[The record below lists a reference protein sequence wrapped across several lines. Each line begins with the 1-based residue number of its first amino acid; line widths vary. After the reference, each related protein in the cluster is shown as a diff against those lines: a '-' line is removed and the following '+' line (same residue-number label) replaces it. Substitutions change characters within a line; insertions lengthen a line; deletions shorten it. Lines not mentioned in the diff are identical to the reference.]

1 MELKTASSVI
11 NYISKIETES
21 ADLYNRCAD
30 NYSDYKDL
38 FRSLAKENKQ
48 FGQRIKKAYYSSVT
62 DALETNFGFQ
72 GLIAGIDI
80 PKTEDSKSAA
90 DQFSACLRMEKH
102 IQSFYN
108 QAADLS
114 KGLLD
119 DVNRVMKRLARSRD
133 KRIEELNS
141 NLLAI

>member
-30 NYSDYKDL
+30 NYADYKDL
-38 FRSLAKENKQ
+38 FGSLAKENKQ
-48 FGQRIKKAYYSSVT
+48 FGRRIRKAYYSSVT

-72 GLIAGIDI
+72 DLNAGIDV
-80 PKTEDSKSAA
+80 PKTEDSTSAA
-90 DQFSACLRMEKH
+90 DQFSACIKMERH
-102 IQSFYN
+102 IQAFYN
-108 QAADLS
+108 QVADLS

-119 DVNRVMKRLARSRD
+119 DVNRVMSNLALSRD
-133 KRIEELNS
+133 KRIEKLTV
-141 NLLAI
+141 NL

>member
-62 DALETNFGFQ
+62 DALETNYSYK
-72 GLIAGIDI
+72 GLYADIDI

-90 DQFSACLRMEKH
+90 DQLSACLKMEKH
-102 IQSFYN
+102 IQSLYN

-119 DVNRVMKRLARSRD
+119 DVNRVMNRLARSRD
-133 KRIEELNS
+133 KRIEILNS
-141 NLLAI
+141 SL